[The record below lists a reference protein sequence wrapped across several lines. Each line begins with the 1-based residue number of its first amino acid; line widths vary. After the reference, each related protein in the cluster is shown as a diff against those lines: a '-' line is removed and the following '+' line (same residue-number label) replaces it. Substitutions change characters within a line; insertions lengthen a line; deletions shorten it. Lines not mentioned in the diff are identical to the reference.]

1 MRLKDKVA
9 IVTGSGA
16 GIGRAIA
23 PTFGR
28 EGASVVVADLNEGA
42 GRETLAAIVGAVR
55 EPPVC
60 APPIVGAVREPP
72 VREPPVPAL
81 FVRTDVSQ
89 VEDTQHMVDAALATY
104 GHLDIL
110 VNSAGIY
117 TRGDVVS
124 TSVETWKRMLSINLT
139 GVFLCCKAA
148 IPALR
153 QAGGGA
159 IVNISSSVGWQY
171 AAPGI
176 AAYAASKFGVTGLTK
191 AMACDQ
197 LPDHIRV
204 NCICPGPTDTPL
216 IRASRSP
223 EVLEAFIQAQPIGR
237 LGRPEEIAAAALFL
251 ASDAASFITGVALPV
266 DAGQSASA

>member
-23 PTFGR
+23 TTFAR
-28 EGASVVVADLNEGA
+28 EGARVIVADMDEEA
-42 GRETLAAIVGAVR
+42 GRETVTAIQAGGGEA
-55 EPPVC
+55 C
-60 APPIVGAVREPP
+60 
-72 VREPPVPAL
+72 
-81 FVRTDVSQ
+81 FSRTDVSQ
-89 VEDTQHMVDAALATY
+89 VEDTQRLVETALSTY
-104 GHLDIL
+104 GRLDVL
-110 VNSAGIY
+110 VNNAGVY

-124 TSVETWKRMLSINLT
+124 TPVETWNRLLSINLT

-176 AAYAASKFGVTGLTK
+176 AAYAACKFGVTGLTK
-191 AMACDQ
+191 AMACDH
-197 LPDHIRV
+197 LPENIRV

-223 EVLEAFIQAQPIGR
+223 EELVAFMEAQPIGR
-237 LGRPEEIAAAALFL
+237 LGSPDEIAAAALFL
-251 ASDAASFITGVALPV
+251 ASDEASFVTGVAFPV
-266 DAGQSASA
+266 DGGQAAYP

>member
-1 MRLKDKVA
+1 MRLKEKVA

-23 PTFGR
+23 TTFAR
-28 EGASVVVADLNEGA
+28 EGARVVVADMDEEA
-42 GRETLAAIVGAVR
+42 GRGTVAAVQAGGGEA
-55 EPPVC
+55 C
-60 APPIVGAVREPP
+60 FA
-72 VREPPVPAL
+72 
-81 FVRTDVSQ
+81 RTDVSQ
-89 VEDTQHMVDAALATY
+89 VEDTQRLVETALSAY
-104 GHLDIL
+104 GRLDIL
-110 VNSAGIY
+110 VNNAGVY

-124 TSVETWKRMLSINLT
+124 TSVETWNRLLSINLT

-176 AAYAASKFGVTGLTK
+176 AAYATSKFGVTGLTK
-191 AMACDQ
+191 AMACDH
-197 LPDHIRV
+197 LPENIRV

-223 EVLEAFIQAQPIGR
+223 EELVAFMEAQPIGR
-237 LGRPEEIAAAALFL
+237 LGSPDEIAAAALFL
-251 ASDAASFITGVALPV
+251 ASDEASFVTGVAFPV
-266 DAGQSASA
+266 DGGQAAYP

>member
-23 PTFGR
+23 TTFAR
-28 EGASVVVADLNEGA
+28 EGARVIVADMDEEA
-42 GRETLAAIVGAVR
+42 GRETVAAIQAGGGEAYF
-55 EPPVC
+55 
-60 APPIVGAVREPP
+60 A
-72 VREPPVPAL
+72 
-81 FVRTDVSQ
+81 RTDVSQ
-89 VEDTQHMVDAALATY
+89 VKDTQRLVETALSTY
-104 GHLDIL
+104 GRLDVL
-110 VNSAGIY
+110 VNNAGVY
-117 TRGDVVS
+117 TRGDVLS
-124 TSVETWKRMLSINLT
+124 TSVETWNRLLSINLT

-191 AMACDQ
+191 AMACDH
-197 LPDHIRV
+197 LPENIRV

-223 EVLEAFIQAQPIGR
+223 EDLVAFMEAQPIGR
-237 LGRPEEIAAAALFL
+237 LGSPDEIAAAALFL
-251 ASDAASFITGVALPV
+251 ASDEASFVTGVAFPV
-266 DAGQSASA
+266 DGGQAAYP

>member
-1 MRLKDKVA
+1 MRLKEKVA

-23 PTFGR
+23 TTFAR
-28 EGASVVVADLNEGA
+28 EGARVVVADMDEEAGRGTVAAIQANEG
-42 GRETLAAIVGAVR
+42 T
-55 EPPVC
+55 
-60 APPIVGAVREPP
+60 
-72 VREPPVPAL
+72 AL
-81 FVRTDVSQ
+81 FVHTDVSQ
-89 VEDTQHMVDAALATY
+89 VEDTQRLVEAALSAY
-104 GHLDIL
+104 GRLDVL
-110 VNSAGIY
+110 VNNAGVY

-124 TSVETWKRMLSINLT
+124 TSVEIWNRLLSINLT

-191 AMACDQ
+191 AMACDH
-197 LPDHIRV
+197 LPENIRV

-216 IRASRSP
+216 IRSSRSP
-223 EVLEAFIQAQPIGR
+223 EDLVAFMDAQPIGR
-237 LGRPEEIAAAALFL
+237 LGSPDEIAAAALFL
-251 ASDAASFITGVALPV
+251 ASDEASFVTGVAFPV
-266 DAGQSASA
+266 DGGQAAYP

>member
-1 MRLKDKVA
+1 MRLKNKVA

-23 PTFGR
+23 TTFAR
-28 EGASVVVADLNEGA
+28 EGACVVVADMDEEA
-42 GRETLAAIVGAVR
+42 GRGTVATIQASG
-55 EPPVC
+55 
-60 APPIVGAVREPP
+60 GT
-72 VREPPVPAL
+72 AL

-89 VEDTQHMVDAALATY
+89 VEETQRLVEAALSAY
-104 GHLDIL
+104 GRLNAL
-110 VNSAGIY
+110 VNNAGVY

-124 TSVETWKRMLSINLT
+124 TSVEAWNRLLSINLT

-153 QAGGGA
+153 EAGGGA

-191 AMACDQ
+191 AMACDH
-197 LPDHIRV
+197 LPENIRV

-223 EVLEAFIQAQPIGR
+223 EDLQAFKEAQPIGR
-237 LGRPEEIAAAALFL
+237 LGSPDEIAAAALFL
-251 ASDAASFITGVALPV
+251 ASDEASFVTGVAFPV
-266 DAGQSASA
+266 DGGQAAYP

>member
-16 GIGRAIA
+16 GIGHAIA
-23 PTFGR
+23 TTFAR
-28 EGASVVVADLNEGA
+28 EGARVLVADMDEEA
-42 GRETLAAIVGAVR
+42 GRETVATIRAG
-55 EPPVC
+55 
-60 APPIVGAVREPP
+60 GGT
-72 VREPPVPAL
+72 AL

-89 VEDTQHMVDAALATY
+89 VEDTQRLVETALSAY
-104 GHLDIL
+104 GRLDVL
-110 VNSAGIY
+110 VNNAGVY

-124 TSVETWKRMLSINLT
+124 TSVETWNRLLSINLT

-153 QAGGGA
+153 RAGGGA

-191 AMACDQ
+191 AMACDH
-197 LPDHIRV
+197 LPENIRV

-216 IRASRSP
+216 IRASRSA
-223 EVLEAFIQAQPIGR
+223 EDLQAFKEAQPIGR
-237 LGRPEEIAAAALFL
+237 LGSPDEIAAAALFL
-251 ASDAASFITGVALPV
+251 ASDEASFVTGVAFPV
-266 DAGQSASA
+266 DGGQAAYP

>member
-23 PTFGR
+23 TTFAR
-28 EGASVVVADLNEGA
+28 EGARVIVADMDEEA
-42 GRETLAAIVGAVR
+42 GRETVAAIQAGGGA
-55 EPPVC
+55 
-60 APPIVGAVREPP
+60 
-72 VREPPVPAL
+72 AL
-81 FVRTDVSQ
+81 FARTDVSQ
-89 VEDTQHMVDAALATY
+89 VEDTQRLVETALSTY
-104 GHLDIL
+104 GRLDVL
-110 VNSAGIY
+110 VNNAGVY

-124 TSVETWKRMLSINLT
+124 TSVETWNRLLSINLT

-171 AAPGI
+171 AAPDI
-176 AAYAASKFGVTGLTK
+176 AAYAACKFGVTGLTK
-191 AMACDQ
+191 AMACDH
-197 LPDHIRV
+197 LPENIRV

-223 EVLEAFIQAQPIGR
+223 EDLVAFMEAQPIGR
-237 LGRPEEIAAAALFL
+237 LGSPDEIAAAALFL
-251 ASDAASFITGVALPV
+251 ASDEASFVTGVAFPV
-266 DAGQSASA
+266 DGGQAAYP

>member
-23 PTFGR
+23 TTFAR
-28 EGASVVVADLNEGA
+28 ERARVVVADMDEEA
-42 GRETLAAIVGAVR
+42 GRETVAAIHAGGGEASF
-55 EPPVC
+55 
-60 APPIVGAVREPP
+60 A
-72 VREPPVPAL
+72 
-81 FVRTDVSQ
+81 RTDVSQ
-89 VEDTQHMVDAALATY
+89 VEDTQRLVETALSAY
-104 GHLDIL
+104 GRLDIL
-110 VNSAGIY
+110 VNNAGVY
-117 TRGDVVS
+117 TRGDVLS
-124 TSVETWKRMLSINLT
+124 TSVETWNRLLSINLT

-191 AMACDQ
+191 AMACDH
-197 LPDHIRV
+197 LPENIRV

-216 IRASRSP
+216 IRSSRSP
-223 EVLEAFIQAQPIGR
+223 EDLVAFMEAQPIGR
-237 LGRPEEIAAAALFL
+237 LGSPDEIAAAALFL
-251 ASDAASFITGVALPV
+251 ASDEASFVTGVAFPV
-266 DAGQSASA
+266 DGGQAAYP

>member
-23 PTFGR
+23 TTFAR
-28 EGASVVVADLNEGA
+28 EGARVVVADLDEEA
-42 GRETLAAIVGAVR
+42 GRETVAAIQAGGGEA
-55 EPPVC
+55 C
-60 APPIVGAVREPP
+60 FA
-72 VREPPVPAL
+72 
-81 FVRTDVSQ
+81 RTDVSQ
-89 VEDTQHMVDAALATY
+89 VKDTQRLVETALSTY
-104 GHLDIL
+104 GRLDVL
-110 VNSAGIY
+110 VNNAGVY

-124 TSVETWKRMLSINLT
+124 TPIETWNRLLSINLT

-191 AMACDQ
+191 AMACDH
-197 LPDHIRV
+197 LPENIRV

-223 EVLEAFIQAQPIGR
+223 EDLVAFMEAQPIGR
-237 LGRPEEIAAAALFL
+237 LGSPDEIAAAALFL
-251 ASDAASFITGVALPV
+251 ASDEASFVTGVAFPV
-266 DAGQSASA
+266 DGGQAAYP

>member
-1 MRLKDKVA
+1 MD
-9 IVTGSGA
+9 
-16 GIGRAIA
+16 
-23 PTFGR
+23 
-28 EGASVVVADLNEGA
+28 EEA
-42 GRETLAAIVGAVR
+42 GRETVATIQAG
-55 EPPVC
+55 
-60 APPIVGAVREPP
+60 GGT
-72 VREPPVPAL
+72 AL

-89 VEDTQHMVDAALATY
+89 VEDTQRLVETALSAY
-104 GHLDIL
+104 GRLDVL
-110 VNSAGIY
+110 VNNAGVY

-124 TSVETWKRMLSINLT
+124 TSVETWNRLLSINLT

-153 QAGGGA
+153 RAGGGA

-191 AMACDQ
+191 AMACDH
-197 LPDHIRV
+197 LPENIRV

-223 EVLEAFIQAQPIGR
+223 EDLQAFKEAQPIGR
-237 LGRPEEIAAAALFL
+237 LGSPDEIAAAALFL
-251 ASDAASFITGVALPV
+251 ASDEASFVTGVAFPV
-266 DAGQSASA
+266 DGGQAAYP